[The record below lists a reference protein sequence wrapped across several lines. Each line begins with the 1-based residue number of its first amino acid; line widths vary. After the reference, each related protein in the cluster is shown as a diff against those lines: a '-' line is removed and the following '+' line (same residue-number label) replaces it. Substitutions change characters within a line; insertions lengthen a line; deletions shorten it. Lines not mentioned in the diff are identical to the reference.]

1 MMLTRGMRANLQM
14 SSTGEV
20 KSIIVVV
27 MCSRN
32 GKACTKNPSIKNNCP
47 FVMYFIRKSA
57 LIDKDTHRVNDNYSI
72 SINPRG
78 GQSKKR
84 VIPPYHPMYNVPVID
99 DDDESHLVI
108 NEPDIEDDDEY
119 RRCKYVDDK
128 YSMEFKQQR
137 EIRQK
142 TVVFNRR
149 NK

>member
-1 MMLTRGMRANLQM
+1 
-14 SSTGEV
+14 
-20 KSIIVVV
+20 
-27 MCSRN
+27 
-32 GKACTKNPSIKNNCP
+32 
-47 FVMYFIRKSA
+47 
-57 LIDKDTHRVNDNYSI
+57 
-72 SINPRG
+72 
-78 GQSKKR
+78 
-84 VIPPYHPMYNVPVID
+84 MYNVPVID